1 MSAFTARAERDTPSP
16 SQPRGAGCMPSS
28 PTVCSLYQR
37 LLMAAPEQLRAKDS
51 RAENTLPL
59 ASTLR
64 LRVFSPGSW
73 DPLYF
78 LHSTCFFQSSLCAD
92 PQSLSPYPVPVPAAL
107 SPTADLQTPGMWI
120 SLNLGQHRLAVCV
133 HTRVSM

>member
-1 MSAFTARAERDTPSP
+1 MSAHRPGQRHP
-16 SQPRGAGCMPSS
+16 QPISAPGSWLRPSS

-64 LRVFSPGSW
+64 LRAFSPGSW
-73 DPLYF
+73 DPPYF
-78 LHSTCFFQSSLCAD
+78 LH
-92 PQSLSPYPVPVPAAL
+92 
-107 SPTADLQTPGMWI
+107 
-120 SLNLGQHRLAVCV
+120 
-133 HTRVSM
+133 